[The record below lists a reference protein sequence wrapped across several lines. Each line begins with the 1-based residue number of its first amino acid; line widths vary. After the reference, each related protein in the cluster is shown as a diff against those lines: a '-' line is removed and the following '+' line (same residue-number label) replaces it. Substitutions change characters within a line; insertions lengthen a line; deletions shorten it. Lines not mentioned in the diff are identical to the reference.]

1 MELSY
6 RLNKIAQKV
15 TQNGIIADI
24 GTDHAY
30 IPIFLYK
37 NNKIKSGIACDI
49 SKGSLQKAKD
59 NIKKYNLQGKIQTRL
74 GNGLEKISLQDNVD
88 TVIIAGMG
96 GMLMIDILEK
106 GKYILENVK
115 ELILQPQKDIDKVRE
130 YLHKNNFKVID
141 DEMLKDDGK
150 YYTIIKSIKGKEDIL
165 YKKEEYVFGRFEIN
179 NKCQILKEY
188 IEDQLYKMEI
198 VLKNIKETN
207 IQNRILE
214 IEDNIKTYKEV
225 LKWL

>member
-37 NNKIKSGIACDI
+37 NNRIKSGIACDI

-59 NIKKYNLQGKIQTRL
+59 NIKKYNLQDKIQTRL

-130 YLHKNNFKVID
+130 YLHKNNFKIID

-150 YYTIIKSIKGKEDIL
+150 YYTIIKSIKGEEDIL

-179 NKCQILKEY
+179 NKCQTLKEY
-188 IEDQLYKMEI
+188 IEEQLYKMEI

>member
-37 NNKIKSGIACDI
+37 NNRIKSGIACDI

-59 NIKKYNLQGKIQTRL
+59 NIKKYNLQDKIQTRL

-130 YLHKNNFKVID
+130 YLHKNNFKIID

-188 IEDQLYKMEI
+188 IEEQLYKMEI

>member
-130 YLHKNNFKVID
+130 YLHKNNFKIID

>member
-59 NIKKYNLQGKIQTRL
+59 NIKKYNLQDKIQTRL

-130 YLHKNNFKVID
+130 YLHKNNFKIID

-150 YYTIIKSIKGKEDIL
+150 YYTIIKSIKGEEDIL

-179 NKCQILKEY
+179 NKCQTLKEY
-188 IEDQLYKMEI
+188 IEEQLYKMEI

>member
-6 RLNKIAQKV
+6 RLNKIAEKV
-15 TQNGIIADI
+15 TINGIIADI

-37 NNKIKSGIACDI
+37 NNKIKSAIACDI
-49 SKGSLQKAKD
+49 SKGSLQKAVD
-59 NIKKYNLQGKIQTRL
+59 NINKYNLQNNIQTRL
-74 GNGLEKISLQDNVD
+74 GNGLEKITLEDNVD
-88 TVIIAGMG
+88 TIIIAGMG

-106 GKYILENVK
+106 GKIIVNSVK

-130 YLHKNNFKVID
+130 YLHKNKFKIID

-150 YYTIIKSIKGKEDIL
+150 YYTIIKAIKGNEDKL
-165 YKKEEYVFGRFEIN
+165 YKTEEYIFGRFEIDS
-179 NKCQILKEY
+179 KCKILKEY

-207 IQNRILE
+207 VQSRILE
-214 IEDNIKTYKEV
+214 IEDNIKMYKEV
-225 LKWL
+225 LKCL

>member
-59 NIKKYNLQGKIQTRL
+59 NIKKYNLQDNIQTRL
-74 GNGLEKISLQDNVD
+74 GSGLEKISLQDNVD
-88 TVIIAGMG
+88 TIIIAGMG

-106 GKYILENVK
+106 GIDILENVK

-130 YLHKNNFKVID
+130 YLHKNNFKIID

-165 YKKEEYVFGRFEIN
+165 YKKEEYMFGRFEID
-179 NKCQILKEY
+179 NKCKILKEY

>member
-130 YLHKNNFKVID
+130 YLHKNNFKIID

-150 YYTIIKSIKGKEDIL
+150 YYAIIKSIKGKEDIL

>member
-49 SKGSLQKAKD
+49 SRGSLQKAKD
-59 NIKKYNLQGKIQTRL
+59 NIKKYNLQDKIQTRL

-115 ELILQPQKDIDKVRE
+115 ELILQPQKDIDKLRE
-130 YLHKNNFKVID
+130 YLYKNNFKIID

-165 YKKEEYVFGRFEIN
+165 YKKEEYVFGKFEIN

-207 IQNRILE
+207 IQSRILE
-214 IEDNIKTYKEV
+214 IEDDIKTYKEV

>member
-6 RLNKIAQKV
+6 RLNKIVQKV

-74 GNGLEKISLQDNVD
+74 GNGLEKISLQDNID

-130 YLHKNNFKVID
+130 YLHKNNFKIID

-150 YYTIIKSIKGKEDIL
+150 YYTIIKSIQGKEDIL

-188 IEDQLYKMEI
+188 IEEQLYKMEI

>member
-37 NNKIKSGIACDI
+37 NNKIKSGIACDT

-130 YLHKNNFKVID
+130 YLHKNNFKIID

>member
-37 NNKIKSGIACDI
+37 NNRIKSGIACDI

-59 NIKKYNLQGKIQTRL
+59 NIKKYNLQDKIQTRL

-115 ELILQPQKDIDKVRE
+115 ELILQPQKDVDKVRE
-130 YLHKNNFKVID
+130 YLHKNNFKIID

-150 YYTIIKSIKGKEDIL
+150 YYTIIKSIKGEEDIL

-188 IEDQLYKMEI
+188 IEEQLYKMEI

>member
-37 NNKIKSGIACDI
+37 NNRIKSGIACDI

-59 NIKKYNLQGKIQTRL
+59 NIKKYNLQDKIQTRL

-115 ELILQPQKDIDKVRE
+115 ELILQPQKDVDKVRE
-130 YLHKNNFKVID
+130 YLHKNNFKIID

-188 IEDQLYKMEI
+188 IEEQLYKMEI

>member
-6 RLNKIAQKV
+6 RLNKIVQKV

-74 GNGLEKISLQDNVD
+74 GNGLEKISLQDNID

-130 YLHKNNFKVID
+130 YLHKNNFKIID

>member
-59 NIKKYNLQGKIQTRL
+59 NIKKYNLQDKIQTRL

-130 YLHKNNFKVID
+130 YLHKNNFKIID

>member
-15 TQNGIIADI
+15 TQNDIIADI

-130 YLHKNNFKVID
+130 YLHKNNFKIID

>member
-37 NNKIKSGIACDI
+37 NNRIKSGIACDI

-59 NIKKYNLQGKIQTRL
+59 NIKKYNLQDKIQTRL

-130 YLHKNNFKVID
+130 YLHKNNFKIID

-150 YYTIIKSIKGKEDIL
+150 YYTIIKSIKGEEYIL

>member
-37 NNKIKSGIACDI
+37 NNRIKSGIACDI

-59 NIKKYNLQGKIQTRL
+59 NIKKYNLQDKIQTRL

-130 YLHKNNFKVID
+130 YLHKNNFKIID

-150 YYTIIKSIKGKEDIL
+150 YYTIIKSIKGEEDIL

-179 NKCQILKEY
+179 NKCQTLKEY
-188 IEDQLYKMEI
+188 IEEQLYKMEI
-198 VLKNIKETN
+198 VLKYIKETN

>member
-37 NNKIKSGIACDI
+37 NNRIKSGIACDI

-59 NIKKYNLQGKIQTRL
+59 NIKKYNLQDKIQTRL

-130 YLHKNNFKVID
+130 YLHKNNFKIID

-150 YYTIIKSIKGKEDIL
+150 YYTIIKSIKGEEDIL

-188 IEDQLYKMEI
+188 IEEQLYKMEI

>member
-15 TQNGIIADI
+15 TQNVIIADI

-106 GKYILENVK
+106 GKCILENVK

-130 YLHKNNFKVID
+130 YLHKNNFKIID

-188 IEDQLYKMEI
+188 IEEQLYKMEI

>member
-37 NNKIKSGIACDI
+37 NNRIKRGIACDI

-59 NIKKYNLQGKIQTRL
+59 NIKKYNLQDKIQTRL

-130 YLHKNNFKVID
+130 YLHKNNFKIID

-188 IEDQLYKMEI
+188 IEEQLYKMEI

>member
-15 TQNGIIADI
+15 IQNGIIADI

-59 NIKKYNLQGKIQTRL
+59 NICKYNLQDNIQTRL

-88 TVIIAGMG
+88 TIIIAGMG

-106 GKYILENVK
+106 GKVITENAK
-115 ELILQPQKDIDKVRE
+115 ELILQPQKDIDKVRQ
-130 YLHKNNFKVID
+130 YLHNNNFKIID

-150 YYTIIKSIKGKEDIL
+150 YYTIIKAIKGKENTL
-165 YKKEEYVFGRFEIN
+165 YKKEEYIFGKFEID
-179 NKCQILKEY
+179 NKCEILKEY

-207 IQNRILE
+207 VQSRILE
-214 IEDNIKTYKEV
+214 IEDNIKMYKEV
-225 LKWL
+225 LKCL

>member
-59 NIKKYNLQGKIQTRL
+59 NIKKYNLQDKIQTRL

-106 GKYILENVK
+106 EKYILENVK

-130 YLHKNNFKVID
+130 YLHKNNFKIID

>member
-1 MELSY
+1 
-6 RLNKIAQKV
+6 
-15 TQNGIIADI
+15 
-24 GTDHAY
+24 
-30 IPIFLYK
+30 
-37 NNKIKSGIACDI
+37 
-49 SKGSLQKAKD
+49 
-59 NIKKYNLQGKIQTRL
+59 
-74 GNGLEKISLQDNVD
+74 
-88 TVIIAGMG
+88 
-96 GMLMIDILEK
+96 
-106 GKYILENVK
+106 
-115 ELILQPQKDIDKVRE
+115 
-130 YLHKNNFKVID
+130 
-141 DEMLKDDGK
+141 MLKDDGK